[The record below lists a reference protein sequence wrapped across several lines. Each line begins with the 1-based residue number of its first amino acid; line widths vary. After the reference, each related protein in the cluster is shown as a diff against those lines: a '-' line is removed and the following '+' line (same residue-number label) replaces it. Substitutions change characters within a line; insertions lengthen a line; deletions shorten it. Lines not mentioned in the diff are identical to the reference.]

1 MALGLSCSF
10 NCGTATKLDWKLM
23 PRICTLLAGWDLTL
37 LRFARV
43 CVCGGVVGGG
53 VERLEGL
60 GGGGGQGLGVDGE
73 GFGV

>member
-1 MALGLSCSF
+1 
-10 NCGTATKLDWKLM
+10 M